1 MAFLVP
7 VSCDLYLVLVSC
19 FVPVLAFLPVCY
31 SPGMVGGPV
40 EQSPDSPLVM
50 DAARVAMTLYN
61 EQANDKYFYALGKVI
76 SAKTQVR
83 PYPMMDVVQQLI
95 SSSGNHERELSNVSP
110 NFLQTL
116 LCDLSLWEQ
125 PWENSN
131 KLLKSQC
138 RDA

>member
-1 MAFLVP
+1 MAFWWLCVT
-7 VSCDLYLVLVSC
+7 LL
-19 FVPVLAFLPVCY
+19 LAFPC
-31 SPGMVGGPV
+31 GARMVGGPV

-76 SAKTQVR
+76 SAKTQVVAGVIFYLEVEVGR
-83 PYPMMDVVQQLI
+83 CEKQNQQMT
-95 SSSGNHERELSNVSP
+95 SCPQDSNTK
-110 NFLQTL
+110 TL